1 MVGLCEKDKNMYE
14 KKSIVGEVK
23 DLDLKK
29 RVVTG
34 YLSAFGNKDHV
45 GDIIIKGAFTKS
57 LAERKDKIFFLNQH
71 NWDQP
76 HGKFN
81 MLQEDAKGLYFE
93 SMPLIDT
100 TYSSDLLKLYD
111 AGIINEH
118 SIGYQTMKDDV
129 VGDARVLK
137 ELKLYEGSNVT
148 LGANPETP
156 FMGMKAGT
164 KRASDQVKRI
174 LKMLRSG
181 DVTDDTFSLLE
192 IALKQ
197 YETELIQ
204 LGKKSVEPLQDTLQE
219 PSVDTQIVNAFK
231 SYLNK

>member
-1 MVGLCEKDKNMYE
+1 MYE

-197 YETELIQ
+197 YETELINI
-204 LGKKSVEPLQDTLQE
+204 GKKSVEPSSDTQQE
-219 PSVDTQIVNAFK
+219 PSADTQIEDAIRNF
-231 SYLNK
+231 LNI

>member
-1 MVGLCEKDKNMYE
+1 MYE

-129 VGDARVLK
+129 VGDARILK

>member
-1 MVGLCEKDKNMYE
+1 MYE

-34 YLSAFGNKDHV
+34 YLSAFDNKDHV
-45 GDIIIKGAFTKS
+45 GDIITKGAFTKS
-57 LAERKDKIFFLNQH
+57 IHERKEQIFFLNQH

-93 SMPLIDT
+93 SMPLVDT

-118 SIGYQTMKDDV
+118 SIGYTVMQDEMEK
-129 VGDARVLK
+129 DARILK
-137 ELKLYEGSNVT
+137 EVKLYEGSNVT

-174 LKMLRSG
+174 LTMLRKG
-181 DVTDDTFSLLE
+181 DLTDDTFALLE

-197 YETELIQ
+197 YETELIE
-204 LGKKSVEPLQDTLQE
+204 LGKKTVEPPVGTQQE
-219 PSVDTQIVNAFK
+219 PSQNTQFEDTLRK
-231 SYLNK
+231 YLNL

>member
-1 MVGLCEKDKNMYE
+1 MYE

-34 YLSAFGNKDHV
+34 YLSAFDNKDHV
-45 GDIIIKGAFTKS
+45 GDIIVKGAFTKS
-57 LAERKDKIFFLNQH
+57 ISERKNQIFFLNQH

-81 MLQEDAKGLYFE
+81 VLQEDVKGLYFE
-93 SMPLIDT
+93 SMPLVDT
-100 TYSSDLLKLYD
+100 TYSSDLLKLYE

-118 SIGYQTMKDDV
+118 SIGYSV
-129 VGDARVLK
+129 VQDSYDEKSDARVLK

-148 LGANPETP
+148 LGANPQTP
-156 FMGMKAGT
+156 FMGMKTGFKKA
-164 KRASDQVKRI
+164 ADQAKRI
-174 LKMLRSG
+174 LNMLRKG
-181 DVTDDTFSLLE
+181 DVTDDTFALLE

-197 YETELIQ
+197 YEHELIE
-204 LGKKSVEPLQDTLQE
+204 LGKKIAVEPEEKSTPQE
-219 PSVDTQIVNAFK
+219 PSDDTQVIEIFTNF
-231 SYLNK
+231 NKLF

>member
-1 MVGLCEKDKNMYE
+1 MYE

-34 YLSAFGNKDHV
+34 YLSAFDNKDLV
-45 GDIIIKGAFTKS
+45 GDIIVRGAFTKS
-57 LAERKDKIFFLNQH
+57 LTERKDQIFFLNQH

-93 SMPLIDT
+93 SNPLVDT
-100 TYSSDLLKLYD
+100 TYSSDLLKLYE

-118 SIGYQTMKDDV
+118 SIGFQTVKDEIKTDH
-129 VGDARVLK
+129 RLLK

-164 KRASDQVKRI
+164 KLASDQVKRI
-174 LKMLRSG
+174 MKMLRSG
-181 DVTDDTFSLLE
+181 DLTDDTFTLLE

-197 YETELIQ
+197 YETELIE
-204 LGKKSVEPLQDTLQE
+204 LGKKTVEPLQDTQQE
-219 PSVDTQIVNAFK
+219 PSADTQVNDFLK
-231 SYLNK
+231 NYIKNL

>member
-1 MVGLCEKDKNMYE
+1 MYE
-14 KKSIVGEVK
+14 YKSIVGEVK
-23 DLDLKK
+23 DLDLNK
-29 RVVTG
+29 RIVTG

-45 GDIIIKGAFTKS
+45 GDIIVKGAFDKS
-57 LAERKDKIFFLNQH
+57 LKERKEQIFFLNQH

-93 SMPLIDT
+93 SNPLVDT

-118 SIGYQTMKDDV
+118 SIGYQTMQDEVKGDV
-129 VGDARVLK
+129 RMLK

-197 YETELIQ
+197 YETELIEI
-204 LGKKSVEPLQDTLQE
+204 GKRSVE
-219 PSVDTQIVNAFK
+219 PSVDTQHEPSADTQANEILSNFIK
-231 SYLNK
+231 NNI

>member
-1 MVGLCEKDKNMYE
+1 MYE

-45 GDIIIKGAFTKS
+45 GDIIVKGAFTKS
-57 LAERKDKIFFLNQH
+57 IRERKEQIFFLNQH

-81 MLQEDAKGLYFE
+81 TLQEDAKGLYFE
-93 SMPLIDT
+93 SMPLVDT

-118 SIGYQTMKDDV
+118 SIGFTTIQDEVQT
-129 VGDARVLK
+129 DARILK

-174 LKMLRSG
+174 LKMLRNG
-181 DVTDDTFSLLE
+181 DLTDDTFTLLE

-197 YETELIQ
+197 YETELIE
-204 LGKKSVEPLQDTLQE
+204 LGKKAVEPLENTQQE
-219 PSVDTQIVNAFK
+219 PSVDTQFEDTLRK
-231 SYLNK
+231 YLNL

>member
-1 MVGLCEKDKNMYE
+1 MYE

-34 YLSAFGNKDHV
+34 YLSAFDNKDLV
-45 GDIIIKGAFTKS
+45 GDIIVRGAFTKS
-57 LAERKDKIFFLNQH
+57 LTERKDQIFFLNQH

-93 SMPLIDT
+93 SNPLVDT

-118 SIGYQTMKDDV
+118 SIGFTTVKDEAKSDH
-129 VGDARVLK
+129 RLLK

-174 LKMLRSG
+174 MKMLRSG
-181 DVTDDTFSLLE
+181 DLTDDTFTLLE

-197 YETELIQ
+197 YETELIE
-204 LGKKSVEPLQDTLQE
+204 LGKKTVEPLQDTQQE
-219 PSVDTQIVNAFK
+219 PSVNTQFEDTLRK
-231 SYLNK
+231 YLNI

>member
-1 MVGLCEKDKNMYE
+1 MYE

-23 DLDLKK
+23 DLDLNK
-29 RVVTG
+29 RIVTG
-34 YLSAFGNKDHV
+34 YLSAFDNKDHV

-57 LAERKDKIFFLNQH
+57 LAERKDQIFFLNQH

-81 MLQEDAKGLYFE
+81 ILQEDVKGLYFE
-93 SMPLIDT
+93 SNPLVDT
-100 TYSSDLLKLYD
+100 TSSDLLKLYD

-118 SIGYQTMKDDV
+118 SIGFQTIKDEV
-129 VGDARVLK
+129 KSDARILK

-181 DVTDDTFSLLE
+181 DVTDDTFVLLE

-204 LGKKSVEPLQDTLQE
+204 LGKKTVEPPTSTQQE
-219 PSVDTQIVNAFK
+219 PSQNTQFEDTLRK
-231 SYLNK
+231 YLNL

>member
-1 MVGLCEKDKNMYE
+1 MYE
-14 KKSIVGEVK
+14 KKSIVGKVK

-29 RVVTG
+29 RIVTG
-34 YLSAFGNKDHV
+34 YLSSFGNKDHV
-45 GDIIIKGAFTKS
+45 GDIIVKGAFTKS
-57 LAERKDKIFFLNQH
+57 IGERKDQIFFLNQH
-71 NWDQP
+71 NWEQP

-81 MLQEDAKGLYFE
+81 VLQEDAKGLYFE

-100 TYSSDLLKLYD
+100 SYSSDLLKLYD

-118 SIGYQTMKDDV
+118 SIGYTTMKDEYDKKE
-129 VGDARVLK
+129 DARLLK

-156 FMGMKAGT
+156 FLGMKAGT

-174 LKMLRSG
+174 MKMLRSG
-181 DVTDDTFSLLE
+181 DLTDDTFSLLE

-197 YETELIQ
+197 YETELIE
-204 LGKKSVEPLQDTLQE
+204 LGKKAVEPLDNTRHE
-219 PSVDTQIVNAFK
+219 PSTDTQAAEAVK
-231 SYLNK
+231 YLINKFN

>member
-1 MVGLCEKDKNMYE
+1 MYE

-23 DLDLKK
+23 DLDLNK
-29 RVVTG
+29 RIVTG
-34 YLSAFGNKDHV
+34 YLSAFDNKDHV

-57 LAERKDKIFFLNQH
+57 LAERKDQIFFLNQH

-81 MLQEDAKGLYFE
+81 ILQEDVKGLYFE
-93 SMPLIDT
+93 SNPLVDT

-118 SIGYQTMKDDV
+118 SIGFQTIKDEV
-129 VGDARVLK
+129 KSDARILK

-181 DVTDDTFSLLE
+181 DVTDDTFVLLE

-204 LGKKSVEPLQDTLQE
+204 LGKKTVEPPTSTQQE
-219 PSVDTQIVNAFK
+219 PSQNTQFEDTLRK
-231 SYLNK
+231 YLNL

>member
-1 MVGLCEKDKNMYE
+1 MYE
-14 KKSIVGEVK
+14 KKSIVGKVK

-29 RVVTG
+29 RIVTG

-45 GDIIIKGAFTKS
+45 GDIIVKGAFTKS
-57 LAERKDKIFFLNQH
+57 IAERKDQIFFLNQH
-71 NWDQP
+71 NWEQP

-81 MLQEDAKGLYFE
+81 TLQEDAKGLYFE

-118 SIGYQTMKDDV
+118 SIGYSTVKDEFDKKE
-129 VGDARVLK
+129 DARILK

-156 FMGMKAGT
+156 FLGMKAGT

-174 LKMLRSG
+174 MKMLRSG
-181 DVTDDTFSLLE
+181 DLTDDTFALLE

-197 YETELIQ
+197 YETELIE
-204 LGKKSVEPLQDTLQE
+204 LGKKAVEPLENTQHE
-219 PSVDTQIVNAFK
+219 PSKDTQVDLGVLKLFINN
-231 SYLNK
+231 L

>member
-1 MVGLCEKDKNMYE
+1 MYE

-29 RVVTG
+29 RIVTG

-45 GDIIIKGAFTKS
+45 GDIIVKGAFDKS
-57 LAERKDKIFFLNQH
+57 LRERKEQIFFLNQH

-93 SMPLIDT
+93 SNPLVDT

-118 SIGYQTMKDDV
+118 SIGFQTIKDEVKGDV
-129 VGDARVLK
+129 RMLK

-197 YETELIQ
+197 YETELIE
-204 LGKKSVEPLQDTLQE
+204 LGKKSVEPLQDTQHE
-219 PSVDTQIVNAFK
+219 PLVSTQANEILANFIK
-231 SYLNK
+231 NNI

>member
-1 MVGLCEKDKNMYE
+1 MYE

-23 DLDLKK
+23 DLDIKK

-34 YLSAFGNKDHV
+34 YLSAFDNKDLV
-45 GDIIIKGAFTKS
+45 GDIIVKGAFTKS
-57 LAERKDKIFFLNQH
+57 INERKDQIFFLNQH
-71 NWDQP
+71 KWDQP

-93 SMPLIDT
+93 SMPLVDT

-118 SIGYQTMKDDV
+118 SIGFTTVKDEMKADH
-129 VGDARVLK
+129 RLLK

-181 DVTDDTFSLLE
+181 DVTDDTFTLLE

-197 YETELIQ
+197 YETELIN
-204 LGKKSVEPLQDTLQE
+204 LGKKSVEPLDNTQQE
-219 PSVDTQIVNAFK
+219 PSIDTQIVDAFK
-231 SYLNK
+231 SFLNK

>member
-1 MVGLCEKDKNMYE
+1 MYE

-45 GDIIIKGAFTKS
+45 GDIVVKGAFTKS
-57 LAERKDKIFFLNQH
+57 LKERKEQIFFLNQH

-81 MLQEDAKGLYFE
+81 TLQEDAKGLYFE
-93 SMPLIDT
+93 SMPLVDT

-118 SIGYQTMKDDV
+118 SIGYQTMQDEVEADT
-129 VGDARVLK
+129 RMLK

-148 LGANPETP
+148 LGANPDTP

-197 YETELIQ
+197 YETELIN
-204 LGKKSVEPLQDTLQE
+204 LGKKSVEPLKDTQHE
-219 PSVDTQIVNAFK
+219 PSVDTQVNDAIDNFIK
-231 SYLNK
+231 NNL

>member
-1 MVGLCEKDKNMYE
+1 MYE
-14 KKSIVGEVK
+14 KKSIVGEIK

-29 RVVTG
+29 RVVMG
-34 YLSAFGNKDHV
+34 YLSAFDNKDLT
-45 GDIIIKGAFTKS
+45 GDVIIKGAFSKS
-57 LAERKDKIFFLNQH
+57 LSERKDQIFFLNQH

-81 MLQEDAKGLYFE
+81 LLQEDAKGLYFE
-93 SMPLIDT
+93 SMPLVDT
-100 TYSSDLLKLYD
+100 TYSSDLLKLYE

-118 SIGYQTMKDDV
+118 SIGYTTVKDEVKSDH
-129 VGDARVLK
+129 RLLK

-181 DVTDDTFSLLE
+181 DLTDDTFTLLE

-197 YETELIQ
+197 YETELIN
-204 LGKKSVEPLQDTLQE
+204 LGKKSVEP
-219 PSVDTQIVNAFK
+219 SVDTQPEPSADTQASEILSNFIK
-231 SYLNK
+231 NNI

>member
-1 MVGLCEKDKNMYE
+1 MYE

-45 GDIIIKGAFTKS
+45 GDIVVKGAFTKS
-57 LAERKDKIFFLNQH
+57 LAERKDQIFFLNQH

-81 MLQEDAKGLYFE
+81 TLQEDAKGLYFE
-93 SMPLIDT
+93 SMPLVDT

-118 SIGYQTMKDDV
+118 SIGYTTVQDEVKSDS
-129 VGDARVLK
+129 RLLK

-174 LKMLRSG
+174 MKMLRNG
-181 DVTDDTFSLLE
+181 DLTDDTFSLLE

-197 YETELIQ
+197 YETELIN
-204 LGKKSVEPLQDTLQE
+204 LGKKSVEPSENTQQE
-219 PSVDTQIVNAFK
+219 PSIDTQIVDAFK
-231 SYLNK
+231 SFLNK

>member
-1 MVGLCEKDKNMYE
+1 MYE

-23 DLDLKK
+23 DLDLNK
-29 RVVTG
+29 RIVTG
-34 YLSAFGNKDHV
+34 YLSAFDNKDHV
-45 GDIIIKGAFTKS
+45 GDIILKGAFDKS
-57 LAERKDKIFFLNQH
+57 LRERKDQIFFLNQH

-93 SMPLIDT
+93 SNPLVDT

-118 SIGYQTMKDDV
+118 SIGFQTIQDEVKTDH
-129 VGDARVLK
+129 RLLK

-174 LKMLRSG
+174 MKMLRSG
-181 DVTDDTFSLLE
+181 DVTDDTFALLE

-197 YETELIQ
+197 YETELIN
-204 LGKKSVEPLQDTLQE
+204 LGKKSVEPLTSTQQE
-219 PSVDTQIVNAFK
+219 PSADTQVNDFLANYIK
-231 SYLNK
+231 NL

>member
-1 MVGLCEKDKNMYE
+1 MYE
-14 KKSIVGEVK
+14 YKSIEGELK

-34 YLSAFGNKDHV
+34 YLSAFDNKDYT
-45 GDIIIKGAFTKS
+45 GDIIVKGAFTKS
-57 LAERKDKIFFLNQH
+57 IKERKGQIFFLNQH

-81 MLQEDAKGLYFE
+81 ALLEDAKGLYFE
-93 SMPLIDT
+93 STPLVDT
-100 TYSSDLLKLYD
+100 SYSSDLLKLYD

-118 SIGYQTMKDDV
+118 SIGYTTVQDEVKTDH
-129 VGDARVLK
+129 RLLK

-164 KRASDQVKRI
+164 KKASDQVKRI

-181 DVTDDTFSLLE
+181 DVTDDTFILLE

-197 YETELIQ
+197 YETELIT
-204 LGKKSVEPLQDTLQE
+204 LGKKSVEPPKNTQQE
-219 PSVDTQIVNAFK
+219 PSADTQVNDFLANYIK
-231 SYLNK
+231 NL

>member
-1 MVGLCEKDKNMYE
+1 MYE
-14 KKSIVGEVK
+14 YKSIVGEVK
-23 DLDLKK
+23 DLDLNK
-29 RVVTG
+29 RIVTG

-45 GDIIIKGAFTKS
+45 GDIIVKGAFTKS
-57 LAERKDKIFFLNQH
+57 LKERKEQIFFLNQH

-93 SMPLIDT
+93 SNPLVET

-118 SIGYQTMKDDV
+118 SIGYQTMQDEVEGDV
-129 VGDARVLK
+129 RMLK

-197 YETELIQ
+197 YETELIN
-204 LGKKSVEPLQDTLQE
+204 LGKKSVEPSKITHQE
-219 PSVDTQIVNAFK
+219 PSVDTQIIDAFK
-231 SYLNK
+231 NYLNK

>member
-1 MVGLCEKDKNMYE
+1 MYE

-23 DLDLKK
+23 DLDLTK
-29 RVVTG
+29 RIVTG
-34 YLSAFGNKDHV
+34 YLSAFDNKDHV
-45 GDIIIKGAFTKS
+45 GDIIVKGAFTKS
-57 LAERKDKIFFLNQH
+57 IRERKDQIFFLNQH

-81 MLQEDAKGLYFE
+81 LLQEDAKGLYFE
-93 SMPLIDT
+93 SMPLVDT

-118 SIGYQTMKDDV
+118 SIGFLTVQDEIKTDV
-129 VGDARVLK
+129 RILK

-174 LKMLRSG
+174 LKMLRTG

-197 YETELIQ
+197 YETELIE
-204 LGKKSVEPLQDTLQE
+204 LGKKSVEPPKNTQQE
-219 PSVDTQIVNAFK
+219 PSIDTQVVTAFK
-231 SYLNK
+231 EFLNK

>member
-1 MVGLCEKDKNMYE
+1 MYE
-14 KKSIVGEVK
+14 YKSIVGEVK
-23 DLDLKK
+23 DLDLNK
-29 RVVTG
+29 RIVTG

-45 GDIIIKGAFTKS
+45 GDIIVKGAFTKS
-57 LAERKDKIFFLNQH
+57 LKERKEQIFFLNQH

-93 SMPLIDT
+93 SNPLVDT

-118 SIGYQTMKDDV
+118 SIGYQTMQDEVEGDV
-129 VGDARVLK
+129 RMLK

-197 YETELIQ
+197 YETELIN
-204 LGKKSVEPLQDTLQE
+204 LGKKSVEPSKITHQE
-219 PSVDTQIVNAFK
+219 PSVDTQIIDAFK
-231 SYLNK
+231 NYLNK